1 MLKEVLWQIGEA
13 VVVAI
18 IIGIIVLFI
27 TGNLNPTLVTEFSK
41 ITGLGS

>member
-27 TGNLNPTLVTEFSK
+27 NGNLSSTLVTEFGK
-41 ITGLGS
+41 ITGLS